1 MGHLHFSMAETASVL
16 YALSMTIRL
25 STTRLSLAI
34 SVLAAASLA
43 GPASRVLPEG
53 KQPDDVRLQP
63 PKDLDGYFP
72 FKPPASKADWEKRA
86 QRVRRQ
92 ILVSQGPPP
101 MLTPLTSISTT
112 NTGICLCS

>member
-25 STTRLSLAI
+25 ST
-34 SVLAAASLA
+34 ASLA